1 MNYGLQLYSV
11 RDVAEQNYEEAL
23 KQVAEIG
30 YKMVETAGLF
40 GNAPEDVAKM
50 LEKYGLTACSTHTGV
65 KDLAADLDGVIAMHK
80 AIGCKDIIIPSS
92 KFKTAEKAA
101 DTIAFINE
109 IQPKVEAAGMRLHYH
124 NHSKEFWPNEDGQIF
139 FEMLRDQTKILFEFD
154 TFWLFNAGLDPL
166 EMMETYKDR
175 ISFIHLKDG
184 IPQDRT
190 DPASKIEGKSLGS
203 GKAPAA
209 LVRKKAIEMGLT
221 IVVESE
227 DLTPSGP
234 EEVGRCMDFL
244 KAQDAL
250 DA

>member
-1 MNYGLQLYSV
+1 MKYGLQLYSV
-11 RDVAEQNYEEAL
+11 RDVAEKNYEEAL

-30 YKMVETAGLF
+30 YSMVETAGLF

-50 LEKYGLTACSTHTGV
+50 LKKYGLTACSTHTSI
-65 KDLAADLDGVIAMHK
+65 KELEADVDAVIAMHK
-80 AIGCKDIIIPSS
+80 AIGCKDIIIPSA
-92 KFKTAEKAA
+92 KIKNAEQVEAVIN
-101 DTIAFINE
+101 TINE
-109 IQPKVEAAGMRLHYH
+109 LQPKVEAAGMRLHYH
-124 NHSKEFWPNEDGQIF
+124 NHSREFWPNEDGQIF
-139 FEMLRDQTKILFEFD
+139 FELLRDRTNVLFEFD
-154 TFWLFNAGLDPL
+154 TFWIFNAGLDPL

-175 ISFIHLKDG
+175 ICFIHLKDG

-190 DPASKIEGKSLGS
+190 NPESKIEGKSLGS

-209 LVRKKAIEMGLT
+209 AVRKKAIEMGLT

-250 DA
+250 DE

>member
-1 MNYGLQLYSV
+1 MKYGLQLYSV
-11 RDVAEQNYEEAL
+11 RDVAQENYEEAL
-23 KQVAEIG
+23 KQVAAIG
-30 YKMVETAGLF
+30 YDMVETAGFF
-40 GNAPEDVAKM
+40 GNAGEDVAAM
-50 LEKYGLTACSTHTGV
+50 LKKYGLTACSTHTGI
-65 KDLAADLDGVIAMHK
+65 KDLVADFDGVIAMHK

-92 KFKTAEKAA
+92 KFKTAEQAA
-101 DTIAFINE
+101 ETIKTINE
-109 IQPKVEAAGMRLHYH
+109 LQPKIEAEGMRLHYH

-139 FEMLRDQTKILFEFD
+139 FEMLRDQTNVLFEFD

-175 ISFIHLKDG
+175 MYFVHLKDG

-190 DPASKIEGKSLGS
+190 NPESKIEGKSLGS

-209 LVRKKAIEMGLT
+209 AVRKKAIEMGLT

-227 DLTPSGP
+227 DLSPSGP
-234 EEVGRCMDFL
+234 EEVTRCMDFL

>member
-1 MNYGLQLYSV
+1 MKYGLQLYSV
-11 RDVAEQNYEEAL
+11 RDVAQENYEEAL

-30 YKMVETAGLF
+30 YSMVETAGLF
-40 GNAPEDVAKM
+40 GNAPEEVAKM
-50 LEKYGLTACSTHTGV
+50 LEKYGLTACSTHTSI
-65 KDLAADLDGVIAMHK
+65 KELAADVDAVIAMHK

-92 KFKTAEKAA
+92 KFKTAEQAA
-101 DTIAFINE
+101 DVIKTINE
-109 IQPKVEAAGMRLHYH
+109 LQPKVEAAGMRLHYH

-139 FEMLRDQTKILFEFD
+139 FEMLRDQTNILFEFD

-175 ISFIHLKDG
+175 MYFIHLKDG
-184 IPQDRT
+184 IPQDRAN
-190 DPASKIEGKSLGS
+190 PESKIEGKSLGS

-209 LVRKKAIEMGLT
+209 AVRKKAIEMGLT
-221 IVVESE
+221 IVIESE

>member
-11 RDVAEQNYEEAL
+11 RDVAEQNYEDAL

-30 YKMVETAGLF
+30 YTLVETAGLF

-50 LEKYGLTACSTHTGV
+50 LKKYGLTACSTHTGV
-65 KDLAADLDGVIAMHK
+65 KELAADLDAVIAMHK

-92 KFKTAEKAA
+92 KFKTAEQAA
-101 DTIAFINE
+101 ETIAFINE
-109 IQPKVEAAGMRLHYH
+109 IQPKIEAAGMRLHYH

-139 FEMLRDQTKILFEFD
+139 FEMLRDQTKVLFEFD

-175 ISFIHLKDG
+175 LYFVHLKDG

-190 DPASKIEGKSLGS
+190 DPNSKIEGKSLGS

-209 LVRKKAIEMGLT
+209 QVRKKAIEMGLT

-244 KAQDAL
+244 KAQDVL

>member
-1 MNYGLQLYSV
+1 MKYGIQLYSV
-11 RDVAEQNYEEAL
+11 RDVAAENYEEAL
-23 KQVAEIG
+23 KSVAEIG
-30 YKMVETAGLF
+30 YEMVETAGFF
-40 GNAPEDVAKM
+40 GNSGEDVAAM
-50 LEKYGLTACSTHTGV
+50 LQKYGLTACSTHTGM
-65 KDLAADLDGVIAMHK
+65 KDLEADADGVIAMHK

-92 KFKTAEKAA
+92 KFKTAEQAEA
-101 DTIAFINE
+101 TINFINE
-109 IQPKVEAAGMRLHYH
+109 LQPKVEAAGMRLHYH

-139 FEMLRDQTKILFEFD
+139 FEMLRDRTNILFEFD

-166 EMMETYKDR
+166 EMMEKYKDR
-175 ISFIHLKDG
+175 LSFIHLKDG

-190 DPASKIEGKSLGS
+190 NPESKIEGKSLGS
-203 GKAPAA
+203 GQAPVAA
-209 LVRKKAIEMGLT
+209 VRKKAIEMGLT

-227 DLTPSGP
+227 DLSPSGP